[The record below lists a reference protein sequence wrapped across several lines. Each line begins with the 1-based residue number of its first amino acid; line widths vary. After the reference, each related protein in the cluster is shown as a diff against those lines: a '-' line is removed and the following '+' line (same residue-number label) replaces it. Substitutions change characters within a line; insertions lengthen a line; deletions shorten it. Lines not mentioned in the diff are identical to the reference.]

1 MSQQLIDSVQDSK
14 GTCSIRSSIVL
25 RAGVRITLA
34 WPCTCTDRPTEPP
47 PPPNLYISPVQH
59 CPPVRCA
66 FSRGSSGLRR
76 ASLWENKG
84 VPRSRSSSM
93 ECLRQAK
100 IREITS
106 CTFVLIIRVSKM
118 QRSMCCGTQMGS
130 RARVLEV
137 RFALYNIGAW
147 KLQIGLFRA
156 VVVSSMSDSMTVEP
170 GFSNC
175 GVTGDT
181 QRARES
187 SRSSELGTCNRTCDM
202 VSEGIVTTP
211 TTLLDMSLMAHASS
225 ITLLEAGPA

>member
-1 MSQQLIDSVQDSK
+1 MFYSFIHCPQGWCSNNPSV
-14 GTCSIRSSIVL
+14 
-25 RAGVRITLA
+25 TLHLH
-34 WPCTCTDRPTEPP
+34 RPTYRTPP
-47 PPPNLYISPVQH
+47 SLYISPVQH
-59 CPPVRCA
+59 CHPVRCA

-76 ASLWENKG
+76 AGLWENKG

-106 CTFVLIIRVSKM
+106 CAFVLITRVSKM
-118 QRSMCCGTQMGS
+118 QRSMCCGTRMGS

-156 VVVSSMSDSMTVEP
+156 VVVSSMSDSMTMEP

-175 GVTGDT
+175 GVTGNT

-187 SRSSELGTCNRTCDM
+187 SWSSELGTCNRKCDM
-202 VSEGIVTTP
+202 VSEGVVTTP

-225 ITLLEAGPA
+225 TTLLEAGPA